1 MRVITQTVA
10 ADGTVTNVA
19 AAWTQETLTAAIAAM
34 RYEREISGITVS
46 GIPISTE
53 RGDHRIV
60 MAQLRAE
67 ARANAGYSVNLK
79 TATGFVTLDAST
91 ILTVTGAMLS
101 YINACFVRE
110 AVLLSQIASGVDLD
124 TVAAAAETG
133 WPSQE
138 F

>member
-1 MRVITQTVA
+1 MRVITQTIA
-10 ADGTVTNVA
+10 ADGTVTNIA
-19 AAWTQETLTAAIAAM
+19 AAWTQETLSAAIAAM
-34 RYEREISGITVS
+34 RYEREVSGITVS

-67 ARANAGYSVNLK
+67 ARANAEYTVSLK
-79 TATGFVTLDAST
+79 TSTGFITLDSET
-91 ILTVTGAMLS
+91 ILAVTGAMLS

-110 AVLLSQIASGVDLD
+110 AVLLSQIASGVALD
-124 TVAAAAETG
+124 TVAAAAGTG